1 MKLIE
6 FKHQQDYIFTLTF
19 ENGENAKV
27 NLKNLIEKYVSKNNL
42 NTAQLNKEWGCLEF
56 NEGMVDIDP
65 KTLYSYTQSLNT

>member
-1 MKLIE
+1 MKLIG

-65 KTLYSYTQSLNT
+65 KTLYSYTKSLKA